1 MYTARDDSR
10 PRDSEFPSIY
20 ARHPKNE
27 RSNPNPQSS
36 PIPTMD
42 RYRYVPQRETMSS
55 PARYS
60 NADRFEPVPAA
71 YTHVTSQANEQARF
85 DTYAAPPVTPPRRGR
100 PIFRPSTGSPG
111 PRQAPTARKRDAY
124 EAFSSPDKEWTT
136 LSHAKK
142 KVNPRS
148 QKEKLSANSG
158 AFRLPIATKTDT
170 ASENGETKKPRPSYM
185 PPPPPKKQERASMVR
200 HDASDSPTNEGSRI
214 RTWKVTRIHPSQV
227 DMRLAEVAISGTTVP
242 TARAHVHTGPFSC
255 CPAGSNHR
263 DRLRRAASSSSEATP
278 ISARTEQP
286 SRARAPPRAF
296 DPFPTSRTRQG
307 PAPRTRGRA
316 DAAHACYNS
325 YSAGPPPALR
335 CASQSRDKE

>member
-1 MYTARDDSR
+1 MNTARDGPR
-10 PRDSEFPSIY
+10 PRDSGFPSIY
-20 ARHPKNE
+20 ARHSKNK
-27 RSNPNPQSS
+27 RSSPQSS

-42 RYRYVPQRETMSS
+42 RYRYVPQRETLSS

-71 YTHVTSQANEQARF
+71 YTHVTSQANEQARLA
-85 DTYAAPPVTPPRRGR
+85 TYAAPPATPPRRGR
-100 PIFRPSTGSPG
+100 PIFRPSTVSPG
-111 PRQAPTARKRDAY
+111 PRQVPTARKRDAY
-124 EAFSSPDKEWTT
+124 EAFSSPDQEWTT
-136 LSHAKK
+136 LSHAEK

-158 AFRLPIATKTDT
+158 TFRLPIATKADT
-170 ASENGETKKPRPSYM
+170 ASENGETKKPRPFYI
-185 PPPPPKKQERASMVR
+185 PPPPPRKQERASTGR
-200 HDASDSPTNEGSRI
+200 QDAHDSPTNEGSRI
-214 RTWKVTRIHPSQV
+214 RTWKVTRILPSQV
-227 DMRLAEVAISGTTVP
+227 DMRLAEVAISGIMTP
-242 TARAHVHTGPFSC
+242 TARAHVRTGSLSC
-255 CPAGSNHR
+255 CSAGSNHR
-263 DRLRRAASSSSEATP
+263 DRLRRAASSSRKATP